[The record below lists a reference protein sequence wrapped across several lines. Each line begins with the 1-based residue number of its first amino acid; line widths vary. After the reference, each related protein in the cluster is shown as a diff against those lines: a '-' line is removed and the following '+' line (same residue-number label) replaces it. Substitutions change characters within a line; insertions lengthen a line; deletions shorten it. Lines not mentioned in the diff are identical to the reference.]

1 MIMMIIIYIYNA
13 FHCVFS
19 ISNHGYL
26 VDDYCPPSMAFFS
39 KLHVMAIVKAYS
51 ILRPIIQFLKYGY
64 LT

>member
-1 MIMMIIIYIYNA
+1 
-13 FHCVFS
+13 
-19 ISNHGYL
+19 
-26 VDDYCPPSMAFFS
+26 MAFFS